1 MPNIELFKFS
11 PINSDLKKLIKFFWI
26 FRSCDEADIQGKL
39 IPMNNIDLII
49 NLASPI
55 KYISSSLEET
65 FEKSHFCGIQ
75 NNYRIVKQ
83 KGNVD
88 IIGVSFFS
96 TGFYPFIKIPVSE
109 FANKI
114 VIIDDLIQ
122 GFDKQVERIVEIDS
136 NQQRINA
143 IEEILAGF
151 IDLSLLPEKNYD
163 SVINDFLLQG
173 DSINIE
179 NYCKK
184 HSINQKT
191 LERFFNKYVGTTP
204 KAFLNTTKFQKTI
217 KRLRIGEFDS
227 MSDVGYEFNY
237 YDQTHFINSFKS
249 FVGKTP
255 LKHLK
260 QNDLIIDF
268 LAKK

>member
-11 PINSDLKKLIKFFWI
+11 PINSDLKKLIKVFWI

-55 KYISSSLEET
+55 KYINSSLEET

-83 KGNVD
+83 NGIVD
-88 IIGVSFFS
+88 IIGISFFS
-96 TGFYPFIKIPVSE
+96 TGFYPFIKVPVSN
-109 FANKI
+109 FKNKI
-114 VIIDDLIQ
+114 VLIDDVIQ
-122 GFDKQVERIVEIDS
+122 DFDKQVESLKKIDS
-136 NQQRINA
+136 NENRIS
-143 IEEILAGF
+143 IVEEILLNNV
-151 IDLSLLPEKNYD
+151 DLNLLYPESFNSLI
-163 SVINDFLLQG
+163 SDFLFEG
-173 DSINIE
+173 ESINIE

-184 HSINQKT
+184 HSINQKA
-191 LERFFNKYVGTTP
+191 LERFFNKYVGKTP
-204 KAFLNTTKFQKTI
+204 KAFLNTVKFQKTI